1 MRPQTV
7 VGFNAALLAA
17 ALVTAVATT
26 GPDDW
31 NPIGVFAALV
41 FLAVGSD
48 LLAFRVRGLH
58 LSGSFAA
65 IILAAVLLGPA
76 PAAIV
81 GLAPILVS
89 VFREHP
95 SFNALISNFAVYAV
109 FPIAAALAVKATNLI
124 ELDDLALAGVSMAIF
139 VGASCLNFALIYTP
153 HWLCEGWSWRKGF
166 RDMFWPV
173 LPAQLGIGLVTVA
186 VIYAERYV
194 GAKAIVLF
202 APTILVFQWLLRT
215 AIFSH
220 ERGEQLEERN
230 QQLAAL
236 QFGLISTTMKTLAL
250 RDHMT
255 ARHSAAV
262 ARYAREM
269 ASALGLSAEEQ
280 ELFHTAGLFHDIGKF
295 IFPDSILLASKGL
308 TDEEFAIV
316 RRHPEVGADLIAE
329 IDGYGPVADIVRHHH
344 ERIDGRGYPF
354 GIHGDLIPLGSRV
367 LAVADV
373 YDVLTARDTYRE
385 PVSTSEAFDELRRCA
400 GSQLDARLVEVFIEL
415 VSRRGLMFSHSSAD
429 DFEAEL
435 ALERRVSD
443 YAAPRVAA

>member
-1 MRPQTV
+1 MLLV
-7 VGFNAALLAA
+7 HVGVLTAALAA
-17 ALVTAVATT
+17 SVAATRT
-26 GPDDW
+26 SDW
-31 NPIGVFAALV
+31 EPLGVFGALV
-41 FLAVGSD
+41 FLAIGSD
-48 LLAFRVRGLH
+48 LLAFKVRGLE

-65 IILAAVLLGPA
+65 IILAAVVLGPA
-76 PAAIV
+76 PAVIIA
-81 GLAPILVS
+81 LAPIVVS
-89 VFREHP
+89 AVRRRLE
-95 SFNALISNFAVYAV
+95 LQVLLSNLATYATFPFAAA
-109 FPIAAALAVKATNLI
+109 IAARALDLSAQ
-124 ELDDLALAGVSMAIF
+124 DDLALAGLAVLVFM
-139 VGASCLNFALIYTP
+139 GANVLNFVMIYAFWTV
-153 HWLCEGWSWRKGF
+153 HKGWKWRDGVQN
-166 RDMFWPV
+166 MFLPV

-194 GAKAIVLF
+194 GPKAIILF

-215 AIFSH
+215 AISAF

-269 ASALGLSAEEQ
+269 AAALGLSEREQ

-295 IFPDSILLASKGL
+295 IFPDSILLAKKGL
-308 TDEEFAIV
+308 TDEEYAIV

-329 IDGYGPVADIVRHHH
+329 IEGYGPVADIVRHHH

-354 GIHGDLIPLGSRV
+354 RLHGDLIPLGSRV

-373 YDVLTARDTYRE
+373 YDVLTARDTYRD
-385 PVSTSEAFDELRRCA
+385 PVSTSEAFEELRRNA
-400 GSQLDARLVEVFIEL
+400 GTQLDARLVEVFIDL
-415 VSRRGLMFSHSSAD
+415 VGRRGLMFSHSSSD